1 MQQQRILDV
10 QRHQLSLF
18 AAENNKL
25 LGEARAQAK
34 VEIRRRQAEQEACR
48 SEMEYEKKILE
59 ESKRKKRDDRV
70 MEQNALL
77 ATELDKEKAE
87 EQGACGAVP
96 GESSALTKGARAHSS
111 H

>member
-1 MQQQRILDV
+1 MSKPPRITGQQVEHNVQQQRILDV

-25 LGEARAQAK
+25 LSEARAQAK

-59 ESKRKKRDDRV
+59 ETKRKKRDDRV

-77 ATELDKEKAE
+77 STELDK
-87 EQGACGAVP
+87 
-96 GESSALTKGARAHSS
+96 
-111 H
+111 